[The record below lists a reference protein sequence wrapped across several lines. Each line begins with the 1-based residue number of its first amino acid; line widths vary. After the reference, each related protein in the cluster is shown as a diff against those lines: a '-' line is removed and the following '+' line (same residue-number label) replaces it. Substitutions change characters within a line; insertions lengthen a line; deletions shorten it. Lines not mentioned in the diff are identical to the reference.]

1 MDNYIMF
8 EGKKIPLTKEQVA
21 ELKNQYKF
29 KSPFERRERNE
40 KYYYIDEFGNVCG
53 RAEDFIIDNDVHF
66 GVANYGAD
74 LELMR
79 QRALHETL
87 DRLLW
92 RFSIENGE
100 MDNPWDIRS
109 NHYYIKVNKES
120 KRPEFTV
127 HGDFFKKGNTTYFL
141 SKELAYR
148 AIDEIIKP
156 FMKAHRDFVW

>member
-29 KSPFERRERNE
+29 KSPFERRGRNE
-40 KYYYIDEFGNVCG
+40 KYYYIDEFGDVWG
-53 RAEDFIIDNDVHF
+53 RAEVFIIDDDVHF
-66 GVANYGAD
+66 GTANYGAD

-100 MDNPWDIRS
+100 MDNPWDGDCL
-109 NHYYIKVNKES
+109 HYYITYRTESQVFSVYSHYSTKISNPYFNK
-120 KRPEFTV
+120 
-127 HGDFFKKGNTTYFL
+127 
-141 SKELAYR
+141 KETAQR